1 MRRSLGMGRRQHG
14 RDFEQER
21 VDLRQGYENQAQVYS
36 QLAEETAADPSLS
49 AQEKRARLEGYR
61 QALIGTDQ
69 EYRAELARLEQEER
83 DYLAERGEDPA
94 SWYEG
99 AGAGEEG
106 QGSESLASYYEG
118 ESAGEETESGE
129 SAASGYEGDSERN
142 GGWAQG
148 QIRDQGQEY

>member
-21 VDLRQGYENQAQVYS
+21 ADLRQGYENQAQVYS

-69 EYRAELARLEQEER
+69 EYQAELGRLEQEER
-83 DYLAERGEDPA
+83 DYLAEQDPA
-94 SWYEG
+94 SLYEG

-118 ESAGEETESGE
+118 ADAGEDTENGE
-129 SAASGYEGDSERN
+129 STASGYEGESERS